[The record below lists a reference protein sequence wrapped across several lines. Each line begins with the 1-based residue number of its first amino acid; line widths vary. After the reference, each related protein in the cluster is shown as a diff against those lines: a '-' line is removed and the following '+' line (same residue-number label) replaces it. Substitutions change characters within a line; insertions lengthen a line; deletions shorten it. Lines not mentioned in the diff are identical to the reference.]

1 MSSLRQPAQD
11 AMTRDYKA
19 LVEICK
25 ADIQS
30 KYRQLRSP
38 LHQMTGWKETERV
51 KEMIGTEEEFRAK
64 FSDDKKYKAMVNLVL
79 DHSRVRRQLTYWRGI
94 SSPTLKLLRKGIDH
108 FSMYGKNNSSPQI

>member
-1 MSSLRQPAQD
+1 MSSLRQPTSLRQSAQD

-30 KYRQLRSP
+30 KYRTP

-64 FSDDKKYKAMVNLVL
+64 LSSDKKYETMVNLVL
-79 DHSRVRRQLTYWRGI
+79 DRSRVFTY
-94 SSPTLKLLRKGIDH
+94 
-108 FSMYGKNNSSPQI
+108 

>member
-30 KYRQLRSP
+30 EHRQLHSP
-38 LHQMTGWKETERV
+38 LHQMDTQQETERV
-51 KEMIGTEEEFRAK
+51 KEMIGTEEQFRAK
-64 FSDDKKYKAMVNLVL
+64 LLDDKKYEYIYKKYKAMVALVR
-79 DHSRVRRQLTYWRGI
+79 DRSQSQLTY
-94 SSPTLKLLRKGIDH
+94 
-108 FSMYGKNNSSPQI
+108 